1 MVLRASS
8 PFLHPPPIITPTH
21 YPMIARIIVL
31 LLLLI
36 AVPDLYFHWHYLHRR
51 KGYGRWRRL
60 LFWLPALG
68 MTAYALALTAV
79 DGFAPADI
87 NWLYLFLLLLGL
99 LVVPKAVFA
108 LCSWLGLMVCRVRKS
123 RRNWGNAIGLL
134 LALLSIYVITYG
146 STLGVLNLK
155 VRHVE
160 FVSSD
165 LPAAFDGYRIVHFS
179 DVHAGSLTGF
189 RARLLDRAVDSI
201 NAQHA
206 DMAVFTGDIQNMSP
220 HELDAAQPAL
230 SSIRANDGVFAVLGN
245 HDYMRYKKASADD
258 RRLNDMQTQS
268 RIRSMG
274 WTLLMNEHRTV
285 HRQGDSIVVAGTEDN
300 CPSRY
305 NPDAT
310 PRSDIA
316 HSVEGVG
323 EQAFLLMLQHAPE
336 LWADSIL
343 QKSHAQLTLSGHT
356 HGGQVRLFGLSP
368 MKVVSRYDCG
378 LFQSGDRALYVTA
391 GVSGL
396 LPFRFGVPP
405 EIVVITLRKK

>member
-1 MVLRASS
+1 
-8 PFLHPPPIITPTH
+8 
-21 YPMIARIIVL
+21 MIARIIVL

-36 AVPDLYFHWHYLHRR
+36 AVPDLYFHWHYLSRK
-51 KGYGRWRRL
+51 KGYNRWHRL

-79 DGFAPADI
+79 DGFVPTDI

-99 LVVPKAVFA
+99 LVIPKALFA
-108 LCSWLGLMVCRVRKS
+108 LCSWLGLIVCRMRKS

-160 FVSSD
+160 FASAD

-189 RARLLDRAVDSI
+189 RAQLLSRTIDSI
-201 NAQHA
+201 NAQHP
-206 DMAVFTGDIQNMSP
+206 DMAVFTGDIQNTNP
-220 HELDAAQPAL
+220 QELDQVQPLLSQVEAA
-230 SSIRANDGVFAVLGN
+230 DGVFAVLGN
-245 HDYMRYKKASADD
+245 HDYARYKTAPAAD
-258 RRLNDMQTQS
+258 RRLNEHQTQS

-274 WTLLMNEHRTV
+274 WQLLMNEHRSI
-285 HRQGDSIVVAGTEDN
+285 HRQNDSIVVAGTEDD

-305 NPDAT
+305 NDDET

-316 HSVEGVG
+316 HSVAGVG
-323 EQAFLLMLQHAPE
+323 EEAFLLMLQHAPQ

-343 QKSHAQLTLSGHT
+343 QKTHAQLTLSGHT

-368 MKVVSRYDCG
+368 MKVVSRYDAG
-378 LFQSGDRALYVTA
+378 MFTSGNRALYVTA

-396 LPFRFGVPP
+396 VPFRFGVPP